1 MKRGRGRYGGGGLK
15 GGEGVRDEE
24 RKGQRWLFSRNN
36 RRASDYLD
44 NNMAEIPERC
54 VALKRYFSCYYVLLK
69 AIKKNF

>member
-1 MKRGRGRYGGGGLK
+1 M
-15 GGEGVRDEE
+15 RDEE